1 MPRTVRGTR
10 AAKLVVMGQVGRL
23 LLLFG
28 MLLLLFGGL
37 LPLLDKLG
45 GRMPGDLV
53 LRGRNWTVY
62 LPLGTSLLLSLLLS
76 LLWWLFF
83 RR

>member
-1 MPRTVRGTR
+1 
-10 AAKLVVMGQVGRL
+10 MGQVGRL

-28 MLLLLFGGL
+28 LLLLLLGGL
-37 LPLLDKLG
+37 LLLLDKLG
-45 GRMPGDLV
+45 GRLPGDLV